1 MRYAEPIAYRIG
13 FKPPEF
19 PRLTPLE
26 FYRYL
31 EASDERRRL
40 QDYRVAYFIS
50 WLMSPVMCSYIREFK
65 DHSKEKIF
73 NLPEEIIYKEDKVKN
88 EKKEMEYLKKVFNLE
103 GGA

>member
-13 FKPPEF
+13 FKPSEF

-50 WLMSPVMCSYIREFK
+50 WLMSPQLKKPIEPHEIA
-65 DHSKEKIF
+65 DPLWIT
-73 NLPEEIIYKEDKVKN
+73 EEHYDPHVWLN
-88 EKKEMEYLKKVFNLE
+88 PLNAKKEMEYLKKVFNLE

>member
-40 QDYRVAYFIS
+40 QDYHVAYFIS
-50 WLMSPVMCSYIREFK
+50 WLMSPQLKKPIEP
-65 DHSKEKIF
+65 H
-73 NLPEEIIYKEDKVKN
+73 EIADPLWITEEDKVKN
-88 EKKEMEYLKKVFNLE
+88 AKKEMEYLKKVFNLG